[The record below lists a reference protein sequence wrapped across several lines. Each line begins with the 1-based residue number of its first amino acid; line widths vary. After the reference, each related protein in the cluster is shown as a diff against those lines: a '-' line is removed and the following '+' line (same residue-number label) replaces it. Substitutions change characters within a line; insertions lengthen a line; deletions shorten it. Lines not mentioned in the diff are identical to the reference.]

1 MLYLILSL
9 SLLTTQ
15 NCSTHQVK
23 RVSATGRVLV
33 MEDGTAW
40 LTHVNSGPMVSLW
53 LPGDEVLLCGKRLT
67 NKATDQ
73 RTTIDFIT
81 VVDKEEPSIIEPI
94 RKQKVVEKSKASKA
108 TKLKKAKAKKSKRKE
123 AQQEEKEE

>member
-1 MLYLILSL
+1 
-9 SLLTTQ
+9 
-15 NCSTHQVK
+15 
-23 RVSATGRVLV
+23 

-53 LPGDEVLLCGKRLT
+53 LPGDELFMCGKRLT

-73 RTTIDFIT
+73 KTTIDFIT

-108 TKLKKAKAKKSKRKE
+108 TKLKKAKVKKSKRKE
-123 AQQEEKEE
+123 PEVKQEQEE